1 MLLKIAA
8 ILLGVLATVG
18 VVSFFGTSGVL
29 AILFSANLNI
39 ILIAALI
46 QIIILLLTAL
56 RLSFIAGKYGSVP
69 FRQVFKGST
78 VGIFAGMLSPLSRIG
93 GEPFKVIALK
103 GYLGGSES
111 SAVILID
118 TISEVVSSLAILLAV
133 ILLFANIL
141 PGAML
146 SSFIIFLVMMT
157 VIFLASVKIFLNR
170 AILERVFIWAAK
182 RLKRF
187 GNMEKK
193 DYAGMFLDSFKL
205 LAKDRK
211 ILAGS
216 LVISFA
222 MKSLEFV
229 RLWLIFLALGMA
241 IPFSVIIIV
250 WSVILTLL
258 IVPGLPGSLG
268 LVEFGGTSVLIMFG
282 VKKAS
287 AASGII
293 MDRLIS
299 FWLVLF
305 IGIIVIWLS
314 EFKVINIL
322 KNQQAQIE
330 MPLPGVS
337 A

>member
-8 ILLGVLATVG
+8 ILIGILVLMGVIN
-18 VVSFFGTSGVL
+18 FFGTGNVL
-29 AILFSANLNI
+29 AIMSSADLNV
-39 ILIAALI
+39 ILIAAII
-46 QIIILLLTAL
+46 QVIILLLTAA
-56 RLSFIAGKYGSVP
+56 RLSFIARKHGPVP
-69 FRQVFKGST
+69 FHRAFKGSI
-78 VGIFAGMLSPLSRIG
+78 VGTFAGMLSPLSRIG

-103 GYLGGSES
+103 GHLGGSES

-118 TISEVVSSLAILLAV
+118 TISEVVSSLAILLVV

-141 PGAML
+141 PAAML
-146 SSFIIFLVMMT
+146 SSFVIFLVLMT
-157 VIFLASVKIFLNR
+157 IVFIISVKIFLNR
-170 AILERVFIWAAK
+170 AILERLFLWAEK
-182 RLKRF
+182 SLRKF

-193 DYAGMFLDSFKL
+193 DYTGMFIDSFRA
-205 LAKDRK
+205 LAKDKR
-211 ILAGS
+211 IMTGS
-216 LVISFA
+216 LGISFA

-229 RLWLIFLALGMA
+229 RLWLIFLSLGMA

-258 IVPGLPGSLG
+258 LVPGLPGSLG
-268 LVEFGGTSVLIMFG
+268 LVEFGGASVLIMFG
-282 VKKAS
+282 VEKAS

-314 EFKVINIL
+314 EFKVRDIL
-322 KNQQAQIE
+322 RNRH
-330 MPLPGVS
+330 
-337 A
+337 